1 MIVAAGALDAKCRPQ
16 CRDPTPQPAPA
27 WRRSPADIAPT
38 AIAGSTTTR
47 SANSRFAKARPAN
60 ARSAEAN
67 PTNTGSAEAEIEP
80 AVAEKVAASTVAAGA
95 PPAAGRIGK
104 GLKTPV
110 KRFG

>member
-27 WRRSPADIAPT
+27 WRRSHADIAPT

-80 AVAEKVAASTVAAGA
+80 AVAEKLPRPPLQPGRRPQPAGSE
-95 PPAAGRIGK
+95 K
-104 GLKTPV
+104 D
-110 KRFG
+110 